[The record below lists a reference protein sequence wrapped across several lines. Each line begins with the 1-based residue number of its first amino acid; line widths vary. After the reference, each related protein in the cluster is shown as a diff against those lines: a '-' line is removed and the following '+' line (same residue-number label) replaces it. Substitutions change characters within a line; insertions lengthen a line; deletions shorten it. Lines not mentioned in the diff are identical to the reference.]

1 MMGAIHAHQQAN
13 CAAGLPAA
21 GTHIGRFFM
30 SHVSK
35 SVTVNRPIADVYQFW
50 RDFENLPRFMQHLEA
65 VEVMGVRRSHWV
77 ARAPA
82 GKQVEWDAE
91 IVDERRNELISWRS
105 LDGSDV
111 RHAGTVRFREAPGD
125 RGTEIRVELDY
136 DPPAGAIGSAI
147 AKLFGEE
154 PSQQLRDDLRRF
166 KQVLETGEVV
176 LSEGSPEGA
185 GQGASKQRVAQ
196 ASEAEVVR

>member
-1 MMGAIHAHQQAN
+1 
-13 CAAGLPAA
+13 
-21 GTHIGRFFM
+21 M

-196 ASEAEVVR
+196 APEAEVVR